1 MYVHWMNPLLIIY
14 LVCTPNVWSSST
26 VHQLI
31 DLYSQLQS
39 KFSSVKYQKK
49 NVWELIWQE
58 LVKKVTWAKQ
68 QSLYKLNKNGRILLV
83 EQKWKNITKELT
95 DVVENNNRQER
106 KDYEETKTKKNETRA
121 KKNK

>member
-1 MYVHWMNPLLIIY
+1 MYVHRMNPLLIIY
-14 LVCTPNVWSSST
+14 LVCKPNVWSSSA